1 LSSGAYR
8 MPNGGVVHRETAFGD
23 ELFDIAIGEG
33 ISQIPADRA
42 NNDRWFEVSPL
53 EQSRPWFTHGTSL
66 TEPTAGFAT
75 LPQTASLPQVSRP
88 QPSPGPQL
96 TESPFLLSCV

>member
-1 LSSGAYR
+1 MEFRCVPLHPT
-8 MPNGGVVHRETAFGD
+8 PNGGVVHRETAFGD

-75 LPQTASLPQVSRP
+75 LPCDA
-88 QPSPGPQL
+88 
-96 TESPFLLSCV
+96 LSVP